1 MNSRYSADV
10 NKYVRLDTVFR
21 TTTATGTLNSREVQQ
36 AHTNLSA
43 RCCSTIQTNCFDP
56 ISQLVSNANHGIKL
70 LALRTALSI
79 YPTPARAIA
88 ISRQSLQRSS
98 EHVHSLIENLQTLG
112 TDNKDDLIEAID
124 RAQTAAAPLMK
135 YGEINFDEILRARIG
150 TMPLEQKQSS
160 NALLGAQKMLGN
172 KDLSDE
178 LRFNLQVISEALTS
192 LKQRPA
198 LVLSSA
204 KVLLGRSL
212 INDDKCLASL
222 KEFLQSTNPPS
233 AEKKFS
239 ILEKKIQNLLLNA
252 KYFEKTE
259 TFLEGLPVKI
269 NQQNISMSFIKE
281 MMCKHSLSLFIQ
293 SSEKTNPLQQ
303 LRLKLS
309 FLSQLKR
316 QELAQA
322 DYKVES
328 VSATQL
334 LALSHVNG
342 QKIAQEQLKKLG
354 PVLEKII
361 WRIQA

>member
-1 MNSRYSADV
+1 
-10 NKYVRLDTVFR
+10 
-21 TTTATGTLNSREVQQ
+21 
-36 AHTNLSA
+36 
-43 RCCSTIQTNCFDP
+43 
-56 ISQLVSNANHGIKL
+56 
-70 LALRTALSI
+70 
-79 YPTPARAIA
+79 
-88 ISRQSLQRSS
+88 
-98 EHVHSLIENLQTLG
+98 
-112 TDNKDDLIEAID
+112 
-124 RAQTAAAPLMK
+124 
-135 YGEINFDEILRARIG
+135 
-150 TMPLEQKQSS
+150 
-160 NALLGAQKMLGN
+160 MLGN

-178 LRFNLQVISEALTS
+178 LRFNLQVINEALTS

-293 SSEKTNPLQQ
+293 SSEKINPLQQ

-309 FLSQLKR
+309 YLSQLKR

-334 LALSHVNG
+334 RALSHVNG